1 MVIAFS
7 SHWTF
12 PGRRLPML
20 AIPNAQKSHS
30 RNCPRLSHCTPFYA
44 YRSLYQRLNELLMSL
59 ILLPS
64 FHRTLFALIRARNFE
79 VKSEVS
85 VARRRPEDRRK
96 RRKEEW
102 EKDLLAEVL

>member
-1 MVIAFS
+1 
-7 SHWTF
+7 
-12 PGRRLPML
+12 
-20 AIPNAQKSHS
+20 
-30 RNCPRLSHCTPFYA
+30 
-44 YRSLYQRLNELLMSL
+44 MSL